1 MCSKTK
7 KLEKIKLDIFTNV
20 NPLSSVS
27 NEDIVCILKSNA
39 KTPDKFNKMLKTM
52 YSENGVGL
60 AAPQVGISQR
70 ILVID
75 TDWPS
80 ERYSKETSQSN
91 KTPDYNPI
99 IMINPIIVFQ
109 EGEIESPEGC
119 LSFPDVFFSVTRSK
133 KIVVKFQDLNGKEQ
147 RIEAQDDLLC
157 RCIQHEIDHLNG
169 KLFIDIA
176 IDKVFAM
183 GELEKFGLAGVDSPP
198 PLIF

>member
-1 MCSKTK
+1 MPENQNYFQI
-7 KLEKIKLDIFTNV
+7 EKFG
-20 NPLSSVS
+20 SSVLRTPCKTVTKFDRHLS
-27 NEDIVCILKSNA
+27 KIV
-39 KTPDKFNKMLKTM
+39 NKMLKTM